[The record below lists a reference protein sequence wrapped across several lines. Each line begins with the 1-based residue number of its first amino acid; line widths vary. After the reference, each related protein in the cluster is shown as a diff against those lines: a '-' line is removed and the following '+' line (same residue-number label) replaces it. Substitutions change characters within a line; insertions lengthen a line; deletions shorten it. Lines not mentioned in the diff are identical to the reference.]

1 MSGSGWRC
9 GFSAAPPSSILGP
22 MMRFDPTSERWRY
35 DVRLFLL
42 AYVLGIIAFSAVI
55 P

>member
-1 MSGSGWRC
+1 
-9 GFSAAPPSSILGP
+9 
-22 MMRFDPTSERWRY
+22 MRFDPADDRWRY

-42 AYVLGIIAFSAVI
+42 AYVCGLIAFGAFI

>member
-1 MSGSGWRC
+1 MV
-9 GFSAAPPSSILGP
+9 P
-22 MMRFDPTSERWRY
+22 MNIRRPRFDLTSERWRY

-42 AYVLGIIAFSAVI
+42 AYMFGLIAFSALV

>member
-1 MSGSGWRC
+1 MAGRLHSR
-9 GFSAAPPSSILGP
+9 AAIIHFAA
-22 MMRFDPTSERWRY
+22 MRFDPTSERWRY

-42 AYVLGIIAFSAVI
+42 AYVLGIVAFSALV